1 MSKIVHIE
9 GTEDTPSILLDPVNN
24 EIRIKGI
31 SMPENAFEFYDP
43 IEKKA
48 LEIFKNTKAT
58 LLIEIELFYMN
69 SMSNKQVLKLIKQIS
84 DASSQVKVN
93 WRYAPGDTLIK
104 MKGEEIRSICS
115 NLEVQVQETT

>member
-9 GTEDTPSILLDPVNN
+9 GTEDTPSILLDPVKN

>member
-1 MSKIVHIE
+1 MSKIVEIE
-9 GTEDTPSILLDPVNN
+9 ATEDTPSIQLDPLKN

-48 LEIFKNTKAT
+48 MDMFKNTKT
-58 LLIEIELFYMN
+58 PLLIEIELFYMN

-84 DASSQVKVN
+84 DSTGQVKVN
-93 WRYAPGDTLIK
+93 WKYAPGDTLIK

-115 NLEVQVQETT
+115 DLEVHVLESA

>member
-9 GTEDTPSILLDPVNN
+9 GTEDTPSILLDPVKN

-84 DASSQVKVN
+84 AASSQVKVN

-115 NLEVQVQETT
+115 NLEVLVQETT